1 MKKKDPSK
9 PNPAT
14 RLRQPQRPD
23 ALSGGRDLRQQAEAR
38 LDKQKTLKVPAQD
51 ADTLRLIH
59 ELQVHQIELEMQNE
73 ELVQARAEA
82 EAVHRQYMDL
92 YDFAPLGYFTLT
104 RDGTIRMSNL
114 TGASL
119 LGAERSKLVK
129 RRFGVFVS
137 VESRPAFS
145 AFLEKIFTTGNNEA
159 CEIMLLKEGHESCWA
174 HLDAVC
180 SEDGLE
186 CRVAMKDITERKLAE
201 DVLRESEER
210 FKAIA
215 NYTVSWES
223 WFGPDGKYI
232 WVNPGVEHFT
242 GYAAQEIL
250 AMPDFISTVIADE
263 DRSMFINRFQEAIR
277 GNRGENF
284 EFRYLHKNSAKRW
297 LSASWQPIY
306 DAQGNPLGTRSS
318 GYDITER
325 KQAEENLRQSA
336 LQNTIVLETALDG
349 FWITD
354 PRTQRILE
362 VNNAYCRMSG
372 YSREE
377 LLQMTIAQV
386 EAVEKY
392 EDVNAHIDR
401 IKNERLDRFETIHR
415 RKDGITFH
423 VELSVQYLSELGKI
437 FSFLRDITERKQ
449 AEDALHQLN
458 ATLEQ
463 RVEERT
469 RELQDAQERLVRQEK
484 LSVLGQMASSVG
496 HELRNPLNIINSAIY
511 YLKMVQPDAPDKIK
525 EYHARIEQEVRN
537 SDKIITDLLDF
548 ARVPSADRDSVSV
561 SDLIHQMLE
570 RFPVPANVEVTLD
583 IPADLP
589 PVFVDP
595 RQMTQVLGNLTVNAC
610 QAMKDG
616 GKLSVSSKQ
625 LTVEDG
631 QLPVD
636 GKPSSFLR
644 LPCLIISVKDTGIG
658 IPAENMSKLFEPLFT
673 TKSQGIGLGLAVSQ
687 KLTDANGGCIE
698 VESEAGVGSTFTIW
712 LPVK

>member
-1 MKKKDPSK
+1 MKKNDPSK

-548 ARVPSADRDSVSV
+548 ARVKNVDREVVSV
-561 SDLIHQMLE
+561 SDLVRQTLE
-570 RFPVPANVEVTLD
+570 RFPAPANVEVTLD
-583 IPADLP
+583 IPAGLP

-595 RQMTQVLGNLTVNAC
+595 LQMIQVLGNLTVNAC

-616 GKLSVSSKQ
+616 GKLVVLSRLEETENEGQ
-625 LTVEDG
+625 LTE
-631 QLPVD
+631 D
-636 GKPSSFLR
+636 GKPS
-644 LPCLIISVKDTGIG
+644 IVISVKDTGTG
-658 IPAENMSKLFEPLFT
+658 ITPENMKKLFEPLFT
-673 TKSQGIGLGLAVSQ
+673 TKAKGIGLGLAVSQ
-687 KLTDANGGCIE
+687 KLTEANGGRIE
-698 VESEAGVGSTFTIW
+698 VQSEPGVGSTFILY
-712 LPVK
+712 LPIHS